1 MTLTGRVVFRDI
13 ETGVWVLEADD
24 GTTYQLAG
32 GDRHI
37 KKDGHRIEAE
47 GRVDKDVLTAAMV
60 GPVFH
65 VSSYRFV

>member
-1 MTLTGRVVFRDI
+1 M
-13 ETGVWVLEADD
+13 LEGDD

-32 GDRHI
+32 GDRKI
-37 KKDGHRIEAE
+37 KKDGQRIEAE
-47 GRVDKDVLTAAMV
+47 GRVDKDLLTSAMV